1 MLRDMVAAAMFAAV
15 GVSVLIVFGV
25 CAAGVLGR
33 CFGRTM
39 DDADLWQV
47 FVSGAAAGAVSVMV
61 GMCLVR
67 GLGVLVFGWW

>member
-1 MLRDMVAAAMFAAV
+1 MLRDMVAAAMFAVV
-15 GVSVLIVFGV
+15 GFIVLIAFGV
-25 CAAGVLGR
+25 CAIGVLGR

-39 DDADLWQV
+39 DDADLWQMV
-47 FVSGAAAGAVSVMV
+47 VSGAVAMAVSVMV